1 MKMEISPT
9 EPESLAAAIL
19 ALVRRPNYKP
29 IKPRIIA
36 QQLRVP
42 HDQAVEVKRAVKRLV
57 REGQLQYESNH
68 LVRAATPLK
77 QGSNRVLGVFRR
89 AQGGFGFVRPS
100 NASAGQPGG
109 DTGPAP
115 DIYVAAGDS
124 RDAASGDVVLVH
136 VTSATGRGGK
146 GPAGEIV
153 EIVERE
159 SHAFVGTY
167 FESEGMAFAQVDGTV
182 FAKPIYVGDPGAK
195 GARADDKVVI
205 EMVRFP
211 SPLRDGEGVITEVLG
226 PRGQPGVDTLSII
239 REFHLPEKFA
249 ADALEE
255 ARLAA
260 DAFTES
266 IPEGRLDLTGET
278 IITIDPIDARDFDDA
293 ISLERLPSGNWK
305 LGVHIADVSHFV
317 VPKTALDREA
327 RERGTSIYLPDRVIP
342 MLPEIVSNG
351 LASLQ
356 PGKVRYTKSVF
367 IEFSPEGTPL
377 DSEFF
382 NSAIASSK
390 RLTYEQVDEFLAD
403 REAWRRKLG
412 AKVHELLGR
421 MHELAMVLRRRRRER
436 GALELSMREV
446 KVDLDPHGR
455 VAGAHVVENTES
467 HQIIEAFM
475 LAANEAVAVMLHD
488 RELPFLRRV
497 HKAPDE
503 RKLLALTEFIN
514 DLGFQVGS
522 LQNRFAL
529 QKLLEEVA
537 GKPEQQAVN
546 YSVLRSLQR
555 AVYSP
560 EEEGHFALA
569 SDTYCHFTSPI
580 RRYPDLTIHRLL
592 TAILAGRKPAMDFD
606 ELVVLGEHCSELEQ
620 RAEVAERELTKT
632 KLMAYMSQRIG
643 EELEGVITGVESF
656 GLFVQGLQV
665 PAEGFVPIITLTDDF
680 YQFDRKSHTLSGRR
694 EGNVYRLGDLMRVVV
709 SRVDLERRE
718 MDFRPVGHQTRPAPQ
733 PVDLGFRRRPKAKAK
748 TAKAARR
755 PAARKKKARRPKK

>member
-1 MKMEISPT
+1 
-9 EPESLAAAIL
+9 
-19 ALVRRPNYKP
+19 
-29 IKPRIIA
+29 
-36 QQLRVP
+36 LRVP
-42 HDQAVEVKRAVKRLV
+42 HDQTMEVKRAIKRLV
-57 REGQLQYESNH
+57 RDGQLQYESNH
-68 LVRAATPLK
+68 LVRAATPLAH
-77 QGSNRVLGVFRR
+77 GANRVLGVFRR
-89 AQGGFGFVRPS
+89 TQGGFGFVRRSKP
-100 NASAGQPGG
+100 AGEQPGG
-109 DTGPAP
+109 GAEPAP
-115 DIYVAAGDS
+115 DVYVAAGDS

-136 VTSATGRGGK
+136 ITSSTGRGGK

-153 EIVERE
+153 EIVERD
-159 SHAFVGTY
+159 SHEFVGTY
-167 FESEGMAFAQVDGTV
+167 FENEGMAYVQVDGTV

-211 SPLRDGEGVITEVLG
+211 SPLRDGEGVISEVLG
-226 PRGQPGVDTLSII
+226 PRGKPGVDTLSII

-260 DAFTES
+260 EAFTES
-266 IPEGRLDLTGET
+266 IPEGRLDLTRET
-278 IITIDPIDARDFDDA
+278 IVTIDPIDARDFDDA
-293 ISLERLPSGNWK
+293 ISLERLPSGNWH

-317 VPKTALDREA
+317 QPKTALDREA
-327 RERGTSIYLPDRVIP
+327 RERGTSVYLPDRVIP

-356 PGKVRYTKSVF
+356 PGKVRYTKSAF

-377 DSEFF
+377 HTEFF

-403 REAWRRKLG
+403 REAWRRKLP

-421 MHELAMVLRRRRRER
+421 MHELAMILRSRRRAR
-436 GALELSMREV
+436 GSLELAMREV

-475 LAANEAVAVMLHD
+475 LAANEAVAAMLD
-488 RELPFLRRV
+488 ERELPFLRRV

-503 RKLLALTEFIN
+503 RKLAALTEFIN
-514 DLGFQVGS
+514 ELGFRVGS
-522 LQNRFAL
+522 LRDRFAL

-560 EEEGHFALA
+560 EEEGHYALA

-580 RRYPDLTIHRLL
+580 RRYPDLIIHRQL
-592 TAILAGRKPAMDFD
+592 TAILAGHKPAMDFD
-606 ELVVLGEHCSELEQ
+606 ELVVLGQHCSELEQ

-643 EELEGVITGVESF
+643 EELDGVITGVESF

-665 PAEGFVPIITLTDDF
+665 PAEGFVPIITLSDDF

-694 EGNVYRLGDLMRVVV
+694 AGNVYRLGDLMRVVV

-718 MDFRPVGHQTRPAPQ
+718 MDFRPVGHQTRPAPK
-733 PVDLGFRRRPKAKAK
+733 PIDLGSPRRPSKAKAK
-748 TAKAARR
+748 PKTTAKAKVKSKPKAK
-755 PAARKKKARRPKK
+755 RKGKGRL